1 MNKRFSANKE
11 VILSNNNISLD
22 ILNKYIEKLD
32 YPMIFDDNL
41 LNINENDLIEE
52 CEKIINNISKE
63 IKILLI
69 IKILLNEKNIK
80 VDDRVDRMISD
91 ELIYNNNEK
100 MKKLFENCNE
110 KITKDNYYEIGKREN
125 LDDGMSIYFL
135 KIVRNICFKI
145 KEYQDNNLNG
155 LNFNGCI

>member
-32 YPMIFDDNL
+32 YPMIIDENL

-135 KIVRNICFKI
+135 K
-145 KEYQDNNLNG
+145 
-155 LNFNGCI
+155 